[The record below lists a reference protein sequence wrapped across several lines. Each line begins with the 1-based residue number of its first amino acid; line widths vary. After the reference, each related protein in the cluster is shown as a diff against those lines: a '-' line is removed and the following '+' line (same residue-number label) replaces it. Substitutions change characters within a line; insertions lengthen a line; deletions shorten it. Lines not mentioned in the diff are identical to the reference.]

1 LVRVPRTSE
10 KQYWPPVLRTITRV
24 QRTNFCGM
32 FQIHQRLHPVCGTKA
47 AFVAAASTPLIG
59 TLVGS
64 TVLDSCFRVTPC
76 AWSKV
81 QCLPDGRIAAAG
93 CIPVRSRERSTTL
106 PLSSTSVG
114 YIFWESVAGHGTA
127 EAFSWAAGSC
137 PPLSGP
143 RPHRTIYLHSHGSET
158 KV

>member
-81 QCLPDGRIAAAG
+81 QWLPDGRIAAAG
-93 CIPVRSRERSTTL
+93 CIPVLSRERNTAPPFEQYQRGLHILGIRGRTWNGGSVLVGGGEL
-106 PLSSTSVG
+106 PAAQRTKAAPDHL
-114 YIFWESVAGHGTA
+114 F
-127 EAFSWAAGSC
+127 AFA
-137 PPLSGP
+137 
-143 RPHRTIYLHSHGSET
+143 R
-158 KV
+158 